1 MVFEKLS
8 FKKKSVKEIFVE
20 MKDLSELMVDL
31 SFYSLFFDN
40 KELADEVLELEK
52 QMDELEYDAIISTI
66 MAVRKYRDAKKVA
79 PLSAILGAIEDISN
93 GAGDIAKIVKNDVEI
108 PEEVRRKLSGRFEPV
123 ISVDTSDDMVD
134 RRYADVFD
142 EDIELLSLFRE
153 GVWKV
158 GPENLKIAEGDKIII
173 RGPSDKIKDMK
184 EDKLSF
190 DDVEIDGSV
199 EDVVDILLDM
209 REMSELSIDLSFNA
223 VLSGS
228 EFIAKE
234 VVDLEE
240 IIDKKLSELHEKV
253 LSSASEI
260 KNPLVLKGVLQL
272 GYSLELITDA
282 SMEIGETVLK
292 GFDVHPVFDEAVKE
306 SRGIVVRREIENQD
320 FIENVVEDISKV
332 KAVKKQVYEGFEWI
346 FSPEKDFFVEEGD
359 VLILKP
365 RKVN

>member
-8 FKKKSVKEIFVE
+8 FKKKSVKEVFVE

-40 KELADEVLELEK
+40 KQLADEVLELEK

-66 MAVRKYRDAKKVA
+66 LAVRNYRDAKKVA
-79 PLSAILGAIEDISN
+79 PLTVILGAIEDISN

-108 PEEVRRKLSGRFEPV
+108 PEEVRRKLSGCFEPV
-123 ISVDTSDDMVD
+123 ISVDASEEMVD
-134 RRYADVFD
+134 KRFVDIFD
-142 EDIELLSLFRE
+142 EDVELLALFRE

-158 GPENLKIAEGDKIII
+158 GPENLKIAEGDKMVV
-173 RGPSDKIKDMK
+173 RGPADKLRNMK

-190 DDVEIDGSV
+190 DDVKIDGSV
-199 EDVVDILLDM
+199 EEVVDILLDM
-209 REMSELSIDLSFNA
+209 RELSELSIDLSFNA

-240 IIDKKLSELHEKV
+240 IIDQKLSELQEKV

-260 KNPLVLKGVLQL
+260 TNPLVLKGVLQL

-282 SMEIGETVLK
+282 SLEIGETVLK
-292 GFDVHPVFDEAVKE
+292 GFDVHPVFDEAVKD
-306 SRGIVVRREIENQD
+306 SRGFVVRREIEKPD
-320 FIENVVEDISKV
+320 FLEKVVDGISKV
-332 KAVKKQVYEGFEWI
+332 KAVKKHGYDGFEWV

-359 VLILKP
+359 VLILKTG
-365 RKVN
+365 KIN